1 MIVKLS
7 RYEYILNDYYDS
19 HRFMTFSGI
28 GQYVDPLI
36 KPLADAEFGDIS
48 NRSIKIGSRGK
59 EVVLSLLRQQHAPK
73 ILCVLSPKQSD
84 ARTLYN
90 DLLDYLG
97 EDVELLFLPDAD
109 VLPYER
115 LIVDSR
121 TTNER
126 ITTLSKIVTETN
138 NVVVVSS
145 VGAALR
151 KTLHPNTFH
160 NNSIGF
166 LNISPGQDLISTHNF
181 LERLIEM
188 GYKSASMV
196 EAPGTFSSRGGII
209 DVYSPNHPYPLRI
222 DLWDTEIESI
232 RYFDV
237 NTQRSVEDIES
248 EVSLTVASEQLKAL
262 IEQDAFSNKIKGL
275 DYSDCTDEVNE
286 RIQQD
291 LEVLQEASDPESFEF
306 YNGFFNDA
314 TLFDYLGQDSLLVL
328 DRKNLIEEE
337 AESIQGKIENI
348 TASRCERG
356 DLPQGFPS
364 PTASLIHAFDLDNA
378 INLDTYGIDD
388 SSNLFGSPKQY
399 AGNLEQFIH
408 EITGIKNNDINL
420 IVSRQSF
427 SRLKSLLEVADTT
440 NYQSLEGV
448 TGHKLE
454 PGKCYL
460 IEGDLSV
467 GWNVQIS
474 QSTQLRV
481 FTDFEIFGVSRSTGN
496 WQSANEKRHTG
507 YKSLQDLTVGS
518 YVVHIDHGISKFT
531 GLTTMGTFSDKEYLV
546 LEYAQEDKLYV
557 PTDQLHRVSPFVGS
571 SDQAPSLTR
580 LGTSEWSRLKEKV
593 KESAQELAKEL
604 LDIQVEREA
613 NAGIAY
619 PEDTLWQEEFEQSF
633 LYTETMDQLTAIK
646 EVKEDM
652 QSRKPMDR
660 LVCGDVGYGKT
671 EVALRAAFKAVAE
684 GLQVAVLVPTTVLA
698 QQHFNTFS
706 ERLNPYSMTVD
717 SLSRFRSRKEQL
729 EVLEGLKDGSVD
741 VVIGTH
747 RLLQSDISFKNLG
760 LIVVDEEQRFGV
772 MHKEM
777 LKKLR
782 KSVDIVSISA
792 TPIPRTLNMALSGIK
807 DMSII
812 YTPPELRLPVK
823 TFASEYSEEIIVDAV
838 MREIER
844 EGQVFYLHNRV
855 KTMPDV
861 VNRLSEM
868 MPNVRISYAHGRMPE
883 DELESVMVQF
893 ANKDSDVLVCTTI
906 IESGIDL
913 PNVNTLILDRAD
925 RFGLSQMYQLRG
937 RVGRGERRA
946 YAYLMVPKGRKIT
959 ENAERRIEAIM
970 EASDLGAGFM
980 IAMRDLEIRGAGNI
994 LGSAQSGH
1002 IKSVGLEL
1010 YSQILNQAV
1019 EEIKPQDAEVQN
1031 DWDNFG
1037 QDLAIIDLPIAA
1049 FIPDEYVSY
1058 LPSKLGIY
1066 HRLSKAKD
1074 ESDVT
1079 DMKEEL
1085 IDRYG
1090 DLPNEVNELLNL
1102 INIRNFASSLGVKT
1116 VNSSD
1121 GALLIGFSED
1131 FGGAK
1136 FALQKAIGPSVDVR
1150 GSSIRVPLRTE
1161 NELLVTLE
1169 NILTRYKVFRARLER
1184 MV

>member
-1 MIVKLS
+1 
-7 RYEYILNDYYDS
+7 
-19 HRFMTFSGI
+19 MTFSGI

-36 KPLADAEFGDIS
+36 KPLADAEFGDI
-48 NRSIKIGSRGK
+48 NWKSIKIGSRGK
-59 EVVLSLLRQQHAPK
+59 EAILSLLRDRHAPK
-73 ILCVLSPKQSD
+73 TLCILCPKQSD
-84 ARTLYN
+84 ARALFN

-97 EDVELLFLPDAD
+97 DTTELLFLPDAD

-115 LIVDSR
+115 LVVDSR

-126 ITTLSKIVTETN
+126 ITTLSQLAKQPKHLIV
-138 NVVVVSS
+138 VAS

-151 KTLHPNTFH
+151 KTLSPDTFDKDAL
-160 NNSIGF
+160 GF
-166 LNISPGQDLISTHNF
+166 LNITPGQDLISTHAF
-181 LERLIEM
+181 LERLVDM
-188 GYKSASMV
+188 GYKNVTMV

-209 DVYSPNHPYPLRI
+209 DLYSPNHSYPLRI

-237 NTQRSVEDIES
+237 NTQRSVQDIDS
-248 EVSLTVASEQLKAL
+248 DVSIIVSSEQLQAA
-262 IEQDAFSNKIKGL
+262 INEDIFAAKIKEL
-275 DYSDCTDEVNE
+275 NYSDCNRDIAD
-286 RIQQD
+286 RIRQD
-291 LEVLQEASDPESFEF
+291 LEILQEVSDPESFEF
-306 YNGFFNDA
+306 YNGFFNDS
-314 TLFDYLGQDSLLVL
+314 TLFDYLNQDSVLVF
-328 DRKNLIEEE
+328 DRQNLIKEE
-337 AESIQGKIENI
+337 AKLILEKIEKI
-348 TASRCERG
+348 SSSRCERG
-356 DLPQGFPS
+356 DLPRGFVS
-364 PTASLIHAFDLDNA
+364 PIASFEQAIIPDES
-378 INLDTYGIDD
+378 INLDTYGVDE
-388 SSNLFGSPKQY
+388 SNNLFGPPKQY
-399 AGNLEQFIH
+399 AGNLEEFIADV
-408 EITGIKNNDINL
+408 TDIGSAHTNV
-420 IVSRQSF
+420 IVTRQSF
-427 SRLKSLLEVADTT
+427 SRIKSLLESSDAN
-440 NYQSLEGV
+440 NYHSLEGV
-448 TGHKLE
+448 TDYCLE
-454 PGKCYL
+454 PGQCYL
-460 IEGDLSV
+460 LERDLSL
-467 GWNVQIS
+467 GWNAKLTAS
-474 QSTQLRV
+474 SELRIY
-481 FTDFEIFGVSRSTGN
+481 TDFEIFGVSRSSGN
-496 WQSANEKRHTG
+496 WQSANEKRQTG
-507 YKSLQDLTVGS
+507 YKSLEDLDVGS

-531 GLTTMGTFSDKEYLV
+531 GLTTMGSFSDKEYLV

-580 LGTSEWSRLKEKV
+580 LGTSEWSRLKDKV

-604 LDIQVEREA
+604 LDVQADREA
-613 NAGIAY
+613 HAGIAY

-633 LYTETMDQLTAIK
+633 LYTETQDQLTAIK

-652 QSRKPMDR
+652 QLRKPMDR

-671 EVALRAAFKAVAE
+671 EVALRAAFKAIAE
-684 GLQVAVLVPTTVLA
+684 GMQVAVLVPTTVLA

-706 ERLNPYSMTVD
+706 ERLGPYSMKVD
-717 SLSRFRSRKEQL
+717 SLSRFKSRKEQT
-729 EVLEGLKDGSVD
+729 EVLSGMKDGSID
-741 VVIGTH
+741 LVVGTH

-782 KSVDIVSISA
+782 TSVDIVSISA

-812 YTPPELRLPVK
+812 YTAPELRLPVK
-823 TFASEYSEEIIVDAV
+823 TFASEYSEEVIIDAV
-838 MREIER
+838 MREVER

-861 VNRLSEM
+861 VNRLSEL
-868 MPNVRISYAHGRMPE
+868 MPNVRITYAHGRMPE
-883 DELESVMVQF
+883 EELESVMVQF
-893 ANKDSDVLVCTTI
+893 ANRDSDVLVCTTI

-946 YAYLMVPKGRKIT
+946 YAYLMVPKGRNIT

-1019 EEIKPQDAEVQN
+1019 EEIKPDQEPLN
-1031 DWDNFG
+1031 TTSDNFG

-1049 FIPDEYVSY
+1049 FIPDGYISH

-1090 DLPNEVNELLNL
+1090 DLPEEVSELLNL
-1102 INIRNFASSLGVKT
+1102 INVRNYASSLGVKT
-1116 VNSSD
+1116 VNNSD
-1121 GALLIGFSED
+1121 GSLLIGFSED
-1131 FGGAK
+1131 FGGARL
-1136 FALQKAIGPSVDVR
+1136 ALQKAIGPTVDVR
-1150 GSSIRVPLRTE
+1150 GSSIRVPLKSTAD
-1161 NELLVTLE
+1161 LLPTLD
-1169 NILTRYKVFRARLER
+1169 NILTRYKVFRNRLER